1 MPHGSAHAADT
12 RSAAAKARPGT
23 PAQSALDFG
32 CVVEKYTDTA
42 LHFEVEKLP
51 HLLERHLP
59 RGPLTFA
66 DFGCGDGPLFR
77 ILVAGGHI
85 GPGRAVYA
93 LDLEPAR
100 LARVSARFPW
110 IETVVASVDHVP
122 AIGDESLQFVCST
135 MVLEHVPDERAFLNE
150 IHRVLRP
157 GGRAYLTTVFKKSWA
172 WYFRRRDGETLL
184 DPSHLREYTD
194 VGVFRALLVEE
205 GRFRIVALERSQLWF
220 PLLDPVL
227 FRVVPRVPG
236 LARRASLLVR
246 LRAAKVPIPGYYAL
260 EVVLERI

>member
-1 MPHGSAHAADT
+1 MRRGSARAADT

-23 PAQSALDFG
+23 PAQSAFDFA

-51 HLLERHLP
+51 HLLERNLP

-77 ILVAGGHI
+77 ILAAGGHI
-85 GPGRAVYA
+85 GPGRAAYA
-93 LDLEPAR
+93 MDLEPAR

-135 MVLEHVPDERAFLNE
+135 MVMEHVPDERAFLNE

-157 GGRAYLTTVFKKSWA
+157 GGARTS
-172 WYFRRRDGETLL
+172 RRSSRSRGPGTSAAATAR
-184 DPSHLREYTD
+184 PCSIRHTSASRPTS
-194 VGVFRALLVEE
+194 
-205 GRFRIVALERSQLWF
+205 GRSVRSSS
-220 PLLDPVL
+220 
-227 FRVVPRVPG
+227 
-236 LARRASLLVR
+236 RRGDSESSRSSADSSGSR
-246 LRAAKVPIPGYYAL
+246 SSIRCSFA
-260 EVVLERI
+260 